1 MSRFAWLP
9 KPLHRWLV
17 AQRDRRRQARQARE
31 LATLRERSVK
41 RVVVGAGPTH
51 YEGWVSTDMAAL
63 DLLDEGTWSRYVAE
77 GSLDAILAEHVWE
90 HLDAAQAL
98 TAART
103 CLRFLKPGGRLR
115 VAVPDGLHP
124 DPAYVAQVRPGGS
137 GPGADDHKLL
147 YTHDSFAAV
156 FEAAGFRTDKLEY
169 FDAQGLF
176 HAVDWDP
183 ADGMIGR
190 SQRFDR
196 RNRKGLVYTSIVI
209 DALKPADRG

>member
-17 AQRDRRRQARQARE
+17 SQRDRRRQARQARE
-31 LATLRERSVK
+31 LATLRERPVK

-51 YEGWVSTDMAAL
+51 YEGWVSTDRAAL
-63 DLLDEGTWSRYVAE
+63 DLLDETTWLRYVAE

-156 FEAAGFRTDKLEY
+156 FEAAGFRADKLEY

-209 DALKPADRG
+209 DAIKPADRG